1 MSAPLKTPRVAIV
14 ATGDMGN
21 AVGRLLREGGASV
34 STCLAGRSERTRKLA
49 EKAGIT
55 VVPDD
60 DTLVKGADVF
70 LSIIPPG
77 EVINLAERIAAA
89 LKRTGAKPV
98 YVDCNAVSAE
108 TMQRIAGIIGPTG
121 AALVDVGII
130 GPPPAKGA
138 ATKFYASGPK
148 APAFDAL
155 KGCGLDVRWCGTA
168 IGDASTLKMCYGGMT
183 KGFQALATTLMISA
197 RRAGVGDA
205 FEAELKDSQQALLA
219 WLDRSLPRMPPKA
232 YRWVA
237 EMEEGAST
245 FESAGLPPEMM
256 LGAAKLYEWI
266 ASTPLGK
273 ESPEERKLDTSREGM
288 VDQLAAGLKADN
300 LKKASD

>member
-1 MSAPLKTPRVAIV
+1 MSAPTNHPRVAVV

-21 AVGRLLREGGASV
+21 AVGRLLREGGAAV

-55 VVPDD
+55 VVADD
-60 DTLVKGADVF
+60 DTLVRNVDVF

-77 EVINLAERIAAA
+77 EVIHLAERIAGAF
-89 LKRTGAKPV
+89 KRTGAKPA
-98 YVDCNAVSAE
+98 YVDCNAVSAA

-121 AALVDVGII
+121 ATLVDVGII

-148 APAFDAL
+148 VPAFEAL
-155 KGCGLDVRWCGTA
+155 RQCGLDVRWCSEK

-183 KGFQALATTLMISA
+183 KGLQALATTLMISA
-197 RRAGVGDA
+197 RHAGVGDA
-205 FEAELKDSQQALLA
+205 FEAELKDSQQALLG

-237 EMEEGAST
+237 EMEEGAAT
-245 FESAGLPPEMM
+245 FESAGLPREMM
-256 LGAAKLYEWI
+256 IGAAQLYDWI
-266 ASTPLGK
+266 AKTPLGQDN
-273 ESPEERKLDTSREGM
+273 PEERTLGTSREAM
-288 VDQLAAGLKADN
+288 VAQLADC
-300 LKKASD
+300 LKKR